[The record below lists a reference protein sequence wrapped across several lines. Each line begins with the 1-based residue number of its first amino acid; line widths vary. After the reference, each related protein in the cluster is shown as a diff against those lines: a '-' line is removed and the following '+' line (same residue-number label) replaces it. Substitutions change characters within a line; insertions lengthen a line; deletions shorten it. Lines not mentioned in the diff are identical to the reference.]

1 MITLHFAD
9 YLCCLPIFPARLL
22 ICSRTSISYKTRIGE
37 RSFSSLAS
45 DLLAGFSPKQNWA
58 VFTDERICALM
69 KCHVLLAIQGK
80 LKLAKWY
87 YFSVAICPRTKSWQ
101 MCGKSRETLRLYI
114 QIYPA
119 NFLLCYEKAIDL
131 QHIYN
136 LDWRNV
142 EFPWKKKRNT
152 AQSW

>member
-22 ICSRTSISYKTRIGE
+22 ICFSNINQLQNTHRRALLFIVSQRFIGRIFTQTKLSSIYRWTYLCLDEMSRVACNSGKTQTR
-37 RSFSSLAS
+37 
-45 DLLAGFSPKQNWA
+45 K
-58 VFTDERICALM
+58 V
-69 KCHVLLAIQGK
+69 V
-80 LKLAKWY
+80 
-87 YFSVAICPRTKSWQ
+87 YFSVAIGPRKKSWQ

-142 EFPWKKKRNT
+142 EFSWKKKRNT